1 MIGEADVVV
10 IGSGGLGAA
19 TAFYLVRR
27 GVGRVVLV
35 DKHELGSQ
43 TSPRAAGLA
52 NHARSTDL
60 GVELVKLAARNLRRF
75 SEDTGQPL
83 ELTQPGSLKIARRR
97 QDVAI
102 LEGDIER
109 GRRLG
114 LDVEPVS
121 PDDAHRLNPFL
132 RPEGVLA
139 VMRVGDD
146 FYFDPSQIA
155 IGFARGAQAHGAT
168 LLPRTAV
175 TSVRIE
181 DGQVAGVETDGRTI
195 HTPVVVDAA
204 GAWAR
209 QVAEASGIRI
219 PLVPTR
225 HQLFV
230 TEAVDGVRSDLPI
243 VRIIDAA
250 VYVRPCDGGFLW
262 GGYEDDPRQ
271 FDMDALGASF
281 DIGDTPLDADVLRA
295 LAEQVKE
302 QLPILS
308 EAGIREHRGG
318 IPTMTA
324 DRQHIVGPVPG
335 ARGFFVAGG
344 CNVGGLSVSP
354 AIGEALADWI
364 VNGAPPLDLTPFA
377 ITRFGGDAW
386 DEERLRQETA
396 WQYRHFYEPV

>member
-155 IGFARGAQAHGAT
+155 IGFARGAEAHGAT

-181 DGQVAGVETDGRTI
+181 DGHVAGVETDGRTI
-195 HTPVVVDAA
+195 RTPVVVDAA

-209 QVAEASGIRI
+209 QV
-219 PLVPTR
+219 
-225 HQLFV
+225 
-230 TEAVDGVRSDLPI
+230 
-243 VRIIDAA
+243 
-250 VYVRPCDGGFLW
+250 
-262 GGYEDDPRQ
+262 
-271 FDMDALGASF
+271 
-281 DIGDTPLDADVLRA
+281 
-295 LAEQVKE
+295 
-302 QLPILS
+302 
-308 EAGIREHRGG
+308 
-318 IPTMTA
+318 
-324 DRQHIVGPVPG
+324 
-335 ARGFFVAGG
+335 
-344 CNVGGLSVSP
+344 
-354 AIGEALADWI
+354 
-364 VNGAPPLDLTPFA
+364 
-377 ITRFGGDAW
+377 
-386 DEERLRQETA
+386 
-396 WQYRHFYEPV
+396 